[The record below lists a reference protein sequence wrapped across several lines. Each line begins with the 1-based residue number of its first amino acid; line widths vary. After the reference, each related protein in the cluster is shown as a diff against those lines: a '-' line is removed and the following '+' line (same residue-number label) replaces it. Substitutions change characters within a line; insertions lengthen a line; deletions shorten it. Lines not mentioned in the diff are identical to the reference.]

1 MYLCSSSKSIRQK
14 TKFTLNGPR
23 NMTISSVKIKR
34 SNQHSIGRQLN
45 LIPRSFSASP
55 IFERKS
61 PGTRLALTYA
71 VKGTRMRRSGKRQSQ
86 SPSDKDGG
94 FTAST

>member
-1 MYLCSSSKSIRQK
+1 MQ
-14 TKFTLNGPR
+14 
-23 NMTISSVKIKR
+23 ISSVKIER
-34 SNQHSIGRQLN
+34 SDQHSSRRPLN

-71 VKGTRMRRSGKRQSQ
+71 VKRTRMRRSDKRQSQ
-86 SPSDKDGG
+86 SPGDKDGG
-94 FTAST
+94 LTAPT